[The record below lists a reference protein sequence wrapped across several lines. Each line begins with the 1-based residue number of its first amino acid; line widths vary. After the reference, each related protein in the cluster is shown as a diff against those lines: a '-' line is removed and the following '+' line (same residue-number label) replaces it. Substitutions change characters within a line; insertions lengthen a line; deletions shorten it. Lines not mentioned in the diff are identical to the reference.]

1 MPDLRRA
8 SRSRQKWSTFAR
20 MRDSRGSV
28 RRRGRR
34 LAQHP
39 DLAFPGGAAIGVRK
53 SCALFAANWRSVAK
67 TRSSRSRPDERGA
80 LRKIVTAAGVSAGID
95 LALWLAPRW
104 QGVNRRRSVPPS
116 KVM

>member
-53 SCALFAANWRSVAK
+53 SCALFAANRTNVVRSGK
-67 TRSSRSRPDERGA
+67 S
-80 LRKIVTAAGVSAGID
+80 
-95 LALWLAPRW
+95 
-104 QGVNRRRSVPPS
+104 
-116 KVM
+116 